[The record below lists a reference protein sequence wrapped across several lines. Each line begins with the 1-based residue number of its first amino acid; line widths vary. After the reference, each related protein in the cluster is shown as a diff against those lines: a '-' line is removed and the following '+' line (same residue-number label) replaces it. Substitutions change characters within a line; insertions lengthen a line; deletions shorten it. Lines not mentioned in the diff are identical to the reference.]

1 MLVGGAISVQLSLLP
16 AERAKSTD
24 LSHRIAALKP
34 PPAALADNTA
44 STNRERLQIFDALM
58 PQASRYPAV
67 LRLLFDLAASHNLVI
82 AQAEYTSQPSDEGG
96 YVACDIA
103 LPLKGPYP
111 QIRAFIGD
119 ALLRLPT
126 LALLGVEF
134 RRDDTRAADV
144 QVSLRLR
151 LYLRSDT

>member
-1 MLVGGAISVQLSLLP
+1 
-16 AERAKSTD
+16 
-24 LSHRIAALKP
+24 
-34 PPAALADNTA
+34 ALADNTA

-126 LALLGVEF
+126 LALLGVEL